1 MSYFLSDEELEQLR
15 GHGIVIFADR
25 VIFDAQP
32 PMTAAQMASVQTHC
46 AGAIPPELT
55 ALWQRTAG
63 GRIDYDLTLR
73 MRGNEEAIHWGE
85 LFFNGDAPRSSER
98 AHDLQGWIT
107 HEQQLA
113 EQGADGGGR
122 PWHGA
127 LVHLPFGGFEDTD
140 RIYAVVEPG
149 VHYGQ
154 ILAWKQGLPLPWTH
168 ALHQDGLTAI
178 APDLQAAFAA
188 LHLEEDP
195 LAPAGDY
202 FTGQALLAY
211 LDDRHEEHGLDL
223 DLSDKLT
230 AFYRQAMVDWRDPLS
245 AGTLAADGPL
255 ARTALRHAIATDDA
269 ALIEQLAEAGVS
281 LDQSLEGSAIATE
294 LALGEMAHHAAM
306 ALIGAGARVTPGAFG
321 NVDDAMP
328 PELTTALLARG
339 AQPTAAA
346 VAKCV
351 ACGAPDSARL
361 IAQACAQSPS
371 DLSAAYEAARNA
383 LLVDLEAA
391 LTAVGSG
398 ERSHYLG
405 PEGLIRRID
414 RLRSFVL

>member
-1 MSYFLSDEELEQLR
+1 MSYFLSDEELGQLR
-15 GHGIVIFADR
+15 EHGIVIFADR
-25 VIFDAQP
+25 IIFGAQP
-32 PMTAAQMASVQTHC
+32 PMTADQIASVQADC
-46 AGAIPPELT
+46 AGAIPPELV

-85 LFFNGDAPRSSER
+85 LYFNGDAPRSSEN
-98 AHDLQGWIT
+98 AHDLQGWIA
-107 HEQQLA
+107 HERRLA
-113 EQGADGGGR
+113 EHGGGDGGRAWQG
-122 PWHGA
+122 G

-149 VHYGQ
+149 PHYGQ

-178 APDLQAAFAA
+178 APDLLAAFAA
-188 LHLEEDP
+188 LHLDEDP

-230 AFYRQAMVDWRDPLS
+230 AFYRQAMVDWREPLA

-269 ALIEQLAEAGVS
+269 ALIEQLARAGVS
-281 LDQSLEGSAIATE
+281 LDQSLQGSAVATE

-306 ALIGAGARVTPGAFG
+306 ALIGAGARVPPGAFG

-328 PELTTALLARG
+328 PELTTALLAHG
-339 AQPTAAA
+339 AQPTAPA

-361 IAQACAQSPS
+361 IAQACARTDGDFPK
-371 DLSAAYEAARNA
+371 AYEAARDA
-383 LLVDLEAA
+383 LLADLEAA
-391 LTAVGSG
+391 LTAVASD

-405 PEGLIRRID
+405 AEGLIRRID